1 MRAKPEVR
9 RRAAATLGLLLLA
22 PMAHAQLSGVGDQQL
37 IVGVSNL
44 RGEPGSSFGR
54 EGIRTGDLNC
64 DGRDD
69 VIVMQPGA
77 AVGGITGGTLTVI
90 PTGSSGR
97 PDPVLSFEWNQAT
110 AAVADAPETGDGY
123 GTDVDV
129 LDFDLDGCDDLF
141 VGVPFE
147 DLSSGGTSLANTGA
161 VHAFRGHPTTSLTAT
176 GSQFLTAPQLRAGEQ
191 FGRGVAA
198 MSFGTA
204 ASTYALFV
212 GAPDADAL
220 VSLQNTGRLSK
231 FVASGG
237 CLVCDSVTTF
247 AIETVAPGVQ
257 AGDRYGV
264 DMLSFGNGARRF
276 LALRGGG
283 ANALALV
290 RELNS
295 GPVRSTVVRRS
306 NLSPT
311 APDTSTFAARIAAG
325 DFDGSD
331 NDIAILADDGSG
343 GAAFE
348 IFVLES
354 TLTSFVQRQRL
365 AGPFA
370 DGLEFLF
377 VGAMAA
383 GDFNGDGFDDL
394 ALGFPGA
401 DGLTPTQGHVLVL
414 RGSAGGL
421 DTSDPQRLQ
430 QGLDGLAGV
439 AEVGDQFGADLASG
453 DLNGDGVDDL
463 VIGVPGQRFQG
474 EDRGAVH
481 LVYGAKPIAVFA
493 NGFEDAP

>member
-1 MRAKPEVR
+1 MPYRAVG
-9 RRAAATLGLLLLA
+9 AAATLVLLMWGSTAL
-22 PMAHAQLSGVGDQQL
+22 AQLSGNGDQLL

-44 RGEPGSSFGR
+44 RGEPGTSFGR
-54 EGIRTGDLNC
+54 EGLRAGDLNC

-69 VIVMQPGA
+69 VVVMQPGA
-77 AVGGITGGTLTVI
+77 TVGGFAGGTLTVI

-110 AAVADAPETGDGY
+110 AAVADSPESGDGY
-123 GTDVDV
+123 GTDVDL

-147 DLSSGGTSLANTGA
+147 DLTVDGSTVANLGA

-176 GSQFLTAPQLRAGEQ
+176 GSQFLTGPSSQAGVQ

-198 MSFGTA
+198 MHFGSV
-204 ASTYALFV
+204 ASTYALFI
-212 GAPDADAL
+212 GAPNADAL
-220 VSLQNTGRLSK
+220 VSVPDTGRLSK
-231 FVASGG
+231 YVATAG
-237 CLVCDSVTTF
+237 CLVCDEVNTF
-247 AIETVAPGVQ
+247 AIETVAPGVV
-257 AGDRYGV
+257 AGDRFGTEMLAFGSGV
-264 DMLSFGNGARRF
+264 RRF
-276 LALRGGG
+276 LAMRGDG

-290 RELNS
+290 RELGS
-295 GPVRSTVVRRS
+295 GPVRSIVVRRS
-306 NLSPT
+306 DLSPT
-311 APDTSTFAARIAAG
+311 APDTATFAARIAAG
-325 DFDGSD
+325 DFDGRD
-331 NDIAILADDGSG
+331 TDIAILADDGSG

-348 IFVLES
+348 IFVMES

-365 AGPFA
+365 VGPFA

-401 DGLTPTQGHVLVL
+401 DGLTPTQGRVLVL
-414 RGSAGGL
+414 RGSATGL
-421 DTSDPQRLQ
+421 DTSAPQRLE
-430 QGLDGLAGV
+430 QGLDGIAGT

-453 DLNGDGVDDL
+453 DFNGDGTDDL

-474 EDRGAVH
+474 EARGAVH
-481 LVYGAKPIAVFA
+481 LVYGARPVTVFA
-493 NGFEDAP
+493 DGFED